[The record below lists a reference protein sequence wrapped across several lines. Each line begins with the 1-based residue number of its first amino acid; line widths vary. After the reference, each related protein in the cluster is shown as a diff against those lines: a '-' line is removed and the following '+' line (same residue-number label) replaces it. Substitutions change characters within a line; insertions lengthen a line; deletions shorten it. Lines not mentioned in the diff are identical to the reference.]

1 MATGGSVDWVK
12 EQLRVPL
19 VYVYEFRD
27 NGTHGFLLPPD
38 QILPNSE
45 EVMDSILELIH
56 QAKRFGYLNTN
67 SSNGLFAST
76 YICLLAFIITML
88 TYY

>member
-27 NGTHGFLLPPD
+27 DGTHGFLLPPD

-45 EVMDSILELIH
+45 EVMDSLLELIH
-56 QAKRFGYLNTN
+56 QAKRFGYLN
-67 SSNGLFAST
+67 SSNRLISST
-76 YICLLAFIITML
+76 YICLSAFIVTL
-88 TYY
+88 LRYY